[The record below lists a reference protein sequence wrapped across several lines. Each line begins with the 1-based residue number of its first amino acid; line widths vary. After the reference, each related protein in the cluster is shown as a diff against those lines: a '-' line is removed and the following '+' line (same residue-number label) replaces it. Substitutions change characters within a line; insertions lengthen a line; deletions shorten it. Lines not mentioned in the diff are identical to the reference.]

1 MKEGLKKNVELTPPP
16 VFTPAP
22 VVTPKPQID
31 TYSYTLGFT
40 KGYKEGDSMIVGWAF
55 GGCAVLTIVIAF
67 MMLWNHI
74 SHLTNVLFRLQ
85 TGVLDALKKEKE
97 QASEGKKGISAMLLP
112 LILTVCL
119 AGCAGKQS
127 AGEPVPPVPVPPQ
140 TAQAPEKAQAPK
152 KADAANPKPDS
163 RNDAGK
169 MSPYDASY
177 GEDET
182 TQYLAVDIPADLAAD
197 PHKGEPGELAELL
210 ELKGGS
216 SKGNSAVRLMRPA
229 AIREAAQLVTFQ
241 TAIAW
246 RYKQLVAATE
256 SHGAIMD
263 TAFDFSPLVMM
274 QGDALIMPPLL
285 TRAGASMRIEQP
297 ETATAAETTYEL
309 LEPARYIA
317 TVPNWREFLMI
328 DGFPEPEKPNP
339 AVLPKNDEER
349 AIWRAAVREAWAQ
362 GLAEADQLYADNV
375 ARMVRNYRGV
385 MLYHLLTAQHLLSRV
400 DTASADLGMHTSD
413 NGNKLNIS
421 QKVYRITAPSVFTAK
436 DAELHYAVPPKAA
449 NSKKNGR

>member
-1 MKEGLKKNVELTPPP
+1 MAVKKFLLMGLL
-16 VFTPAP
+16 
-22 VVTPKPQID
+22 
-31 TYSYTLGFT
+31 
-40 KGYKEGDSMIVGWAF
+40 
-55 GGCAVLTIVIAF
+55 AVA
-67 MMLWNHI
+67 
-74 SHLTNVLFRLQ
+74 
-85 TGVLDALKKEKE
+85 
-97 QASEGKKGISAMLLP
+97 
-112 LILTVCL
+112 L
-119 AGCAGKQS
+119 AGCAGKQNS
-127 AGEPVPPVPVPPQ
+127 GEPVPPVPVPPQ
-140 TAQAPEKAQAPK
+140 TAQAPEKA
-152 KADAANPKPDS
+152 DAANSKDE
-163 RNDAGK
+163 AGK

-182 TQYLAVDIPADLAAD
+182 AQYLAVDIPADLAAG

-210 ELKGGS
+210 ELKGVS
-216 SKGNSAVRLMRPA
+216 SKENTAVRLMRPA

-263 TAFDFSPLVMM
+263 TAFDFSPLVMT

-285 TRAGASMRIEQP
+285 TRAGASMRIEN
-297 ETATAAETTYEL
+297 TAAATTAETTYEL

-362 GLAEADQLYADNV
+362 GLVEADQLYADNV

-400 DTASADLGMHTSD
+400 ETASADLGMHSSD
-413 NGNKLNIS
+413 NKLNIG
-421 QKVYRITAPSVFTAK
+421 QKVYRITAPSVFTARE
-436 DAELHYAVPPKAA
+436 AELRYAIPPKAA
-449 NSKKNGR
+449 KSKKSGRK

>member
-1 MKEGLKKNVELTPPP
+1 MNEAPKNNVVLTPPP

-22 VVTPKPQID
+22 VVASKPQVD

-40 KGYKEGDSMIVGWAF
+40 KGYKEGDSSFVGWAF
-55 GGCAVLTIVIAF
+55 GGCGVLAIVIAF
-67 MMLWNHI
+67 VMIW
-74 SHLTNVLFRLQ
+74 SHVSRLTDVLERLQ
-85 TGVLDALKKEKE
+85 SGVLEKLNKEKG
-97 QASEGKKGISAMLLP
+97 QAPGNKKITSLLLP
-112 LILTVCL
+112 LVLTACL
-119 AGCAGKQS
+119 AGCAGKQN
-127 AGEPVPPVPVPPQ
+127 AGEHVPPVPMPPQ
-140 TAQAPEKAQAPK
+140 TVQGPE

-163 RNDAGK
+163 GK
-169 MSPYDASY
+169 VAEKMTPPDSSYDASY
-177 GEDET
+177 GEDEVS
-182 TQYLAVDIPADLAAD
+182 QYLAVDIPADLAAG
-197 PHKGEPGELAELL
+197 PRKGEPGELAELL
-210 ELKGGS
+210 ELRGVR
-216 SKGNSAVRLMRPA
+216 SKENTAVRLMRPA

-246 RYKQLVAATE
+246 RYKQLVTATE
-256 SHGAIMD
+256 NHGAIMD
-263 TAFDFSPLVMM
+263 TAFDFSPLVMT

-285 TRAGASMRIEQP
+285 TRAGASMRIEEP
-297 ETATAAETTYEL
+297 KTATAAETTYEL

-317 TVPNWREFLMI
+317 TVPNWREFLMT

-375 ARMVRNYRGV
+375 ARMVRNYRGI

-413 NGNKLNIS
+413 NGNKLNIG
-421 QKVYRITAPSVFTAK
+421 QKVYRITAPSMFTAR
-436 DAELHYAVPPKAA
+436 DAELRYAVQPKAA
-449 NSKKNGR
+449 KPKKSGRK